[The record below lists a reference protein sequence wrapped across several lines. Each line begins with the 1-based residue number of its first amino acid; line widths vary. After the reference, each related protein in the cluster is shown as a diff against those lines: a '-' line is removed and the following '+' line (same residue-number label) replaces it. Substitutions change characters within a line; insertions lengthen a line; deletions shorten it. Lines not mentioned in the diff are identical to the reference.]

1 MTKNLKKY
9 PALTHTN
16 VAGGTQQAGSLGR
29 FIPNLLSKFRE
40 ARDERPCLFCP
51 TISGEK
57 LNKID
62 TSFIFPAIL
71 NNSGGTRC
79 PASSST

>member
-1 MTKNLKKY
+1 VTKNLKKY

-57 LNKID
+57 LIRL
-62 TSFIFPAIL
+62 TPLLFFQPS
-71 NNSGGTRC
+71 
-79 PASSST
+79 